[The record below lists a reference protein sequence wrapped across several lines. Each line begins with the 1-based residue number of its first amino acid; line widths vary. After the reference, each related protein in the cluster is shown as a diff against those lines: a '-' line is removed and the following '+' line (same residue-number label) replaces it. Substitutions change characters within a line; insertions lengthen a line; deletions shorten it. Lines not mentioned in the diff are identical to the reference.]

1 MPVRDLKIEPAT
13 ERDVPLIL
21 ELIQA
26 LAAYERL
33 ADHVVATEADLRAT
47 LFGERPAA
55 EVVIASVGGEPV
67 GYALWFHTYSTFL
80 GKRGLY
86 LEDLFVL
93 PAWRSQG
100 IGRALLA
107 HLAGIATAR
116 DCGRVEWSVLQ
127 WNEPAI
133 RFYESIGATAMGEWG
148 VYRLAGAALSEM
160 ARSRSGPA

>member
-1 MPVRDLKIEPAT
+1 MTVRDLKIEPAT
-13 ERDVPLIL
+13 ERDVPVIL
-21 ELIQA
+21 ELIKA
-26 LAAYERL
+26 LADYERL

-47 LFGERPAA
+47 LFGDRPAA

-67 GYALWFHTYSTFL
+67 GYALWFHTFSTFL
-80 GKRGLY
+80 GRRGLY

-107 HLAGIATAR
+107 HLAGIAAAR
-116 DCGRVEWSVLQ
+116 DCGRIEWSVLQ

-133 RFYESIGATAMGEWG
+133 RFYESIGATAISEWS
-148 VYRLAGAALSEM
+148 VYRLTGDALQLLTSQRM
-160 ARSRSGPA
+160 A